1 MAKKIIKLYYPAMMV
16 FFVFTFANDILK
28 SITQSLSLENILF
41 AILWAFT
48 AIHITAAYFRIISL
62 SIKEYSIKAFVSD
75 CVDIACIVYLC
86 SYIGALCSL
95 PGNHSYLNISAIL
108 VIVSVNQFIWFV
120 FMRNFD
126 VPAILRILI
135 LFIGMIVISFFEIWC
150 HSIWNLLAVVILIAI
165 LALLRIINKAP
176 DIFYKLATYA
186 WTKVKDFHIIRK

>member
-1 MAKKIIKLYYPAMMV
+1 
-16 FFVFTFANDILK
+16 
-28 SITQSLSLENILF
+28 
-41 AILWAFT
+41 
-48 AIHITAAYFRIISL
+48 
-62 SIKEYSIKAFVSD
+62 
-75 CVDIACIVYLC
+75 
-86 SYIGALCSL
+86 L